1 MESICD
7 ACDDQSSDE
16 QQQRSSLRHRDR
28 FLAKLQQRPVDRAA
42 TTLLPGQQRSKALP
56 RQSSSRPC
64 TQQSAA
70 RDPIVS
76 AASSRFD
83 QPSPRR
89 STQLG
94 GCGHGGAS
102 ARTEAHHPVHSS
114 VTRTGDPLSRGIKHV
129 LCSPVGVNCWR
140 RGLPTLRPVLGGI
153 FYAVCRDAFS
163 LWGTRAGANESRNRA
178 QNKANSL
185 MGGCG
190 VLGFF
195 LALSFDPSG
204 HAAAAGAEL
213 RRARPASGAV
223 IKFCEFKELH
233 SSRNSS

>member
-1 MESICD
+1 MCTLTAATFVCSRGLPRQCRGRPRRQHDLKFYSTHTTKLQGVTQSQYSGVLSCCHPISMQSCDDIVHKLLAGVQLESICD

-28 FLAKLQQRPVDRAA
+28 FLAKLQQLPVDRAA

-102 ARTEAHHPVHSS
+102 ARTEAHHPVCTQVSPAPATHS
-114 VTRTGDPLSRGIKHV
+114 H
-129 LCSPVGVNCWR
+129 
-140 RGLPTLRPVLGGI
+140 
-153 FYAVCRDAFS
+153 
-163 LWGTRAGANESRNRA
+163 AGS
-178 QNKANSL
+178 STS
-185 MGGCG
+185 C
-190 VLGFF
+190 
-195 LALSFDPSG
+195 
-204 HAAAAGAEL
+204 
-213 RRARPASGAV
+213 ARQSA
-223 IKFCEFKELH
+223 
-233 SSRNSS
+233 